1 MSKRAQAS
9 YPHVA
14 ARVFDTPLLIEHS
27 KLVTILE
34 ALGPRL
40 GFQVSDQEDS
50 SGARVEYQPPEN
62 HLQGMIQTS
71 TDFEP
76 KREGHYVGNG
86 VAVIP
91 VIGTLVQRSDWMT
104 AMSGML
110 SYGQIERMVAAAF
123 DDPAV
128 GEIVLEFDSPGGEV
142 AGAFDLADRLTAL
155 RGQGK
160 KITAVASE
168 FAASAAYLLAS
179 TADEIVLPRTGMVG
193 SIGVV
198 AAHYDYSKALEKR
211 GVAVTLVYAG
221 ERKVEGNPYQPL
233 SEAAKKDWQDEVDG
247 IYQMFVETVAKNRG
261 LTAEQVRG
269 TKAGMFS
276 GAKAV
281 EIGLANRV
289 NTFSNELSNAIL
301 RARNPGYSG
310 QFFGHSPEKEQ
321 TTMSTVADMEAKAK
335 AEAEAKA
342 KAELEA
348 KQKAEA
354 EARAK
359 AEAEAKAKTD
369 AEAKA
374 KADAATDRGRIKS
387 ILTCDEA
394 KGRAKLANSIALDTD
409 LSVEQAKAMLS
420 ASAKE
425 GGLNDLMTGRSP
437 GIGSDDAPETKPV
450 ATSSA
455 QEIYARRQAIFTGK
469 KAA

>member
-1 MSKRAQAS
+1 MSEAR

-14 ARVFDTPLLIEHS
+14 ARVFDTPLLIENS

-40 GFQVSDQEDS
+40 GFEVAPQTRKAMDDD
-50 SGARVEYQPPEN
+50 GRVEYQPPEN

-71 TDFEP
+71 TEFEP

-104 AMSGML
+104 SMSGML
-110 SYGQIERMVAAAF
+110 SYGQIERMVAAAV

-128 GEIVLEFDSPGGEV
+128 REIVLEMDSPGGEV

-160 KITAVASE
+160 RITAVASE

-179 TADEIVLPRTGMVG
+179 TADDIVLPRTGMVG

-198 AAHYDYSKALEKR
+198 AAHFDYSKAMEKR
-211 GVAVTLVYAG
+211 GVAVTFVYAG
-221 ERKVEGNPYQPL
+221 DKKVEGNPYQPL
-233 SEAAKKDWQDEVDG
+233 SDAAKKDWQDEIDG
-247 IYQMFVETVAKNRG
+247 IYQMFVATVAKNRG
-261 LTAEQVRG
+261 ITAEQVRG
-269 TKAGMFS
+269 TKAAMFS

-281 EIGLANRV
+281 DAGLANRV

-310 QFFGHSPEKEQ
+310 QFFGHQPEKEQ
-321 TTMSTVADMEAKAK
+321 NMSTVAEMEAKAK
-335 AEAEAKA
+335 AEADAKA
-342 KAELEA
+342 KVELEA
-348 KQKAEA
+348 KQ
-354 EARAK
+354 RA
-359 AEAEAKAKTD
+359 D

-374 KADAATDRGRIKS
+374 KADAEAKAKAEAAAGDPVKADRERIKA
-387 ILTCDEA
+387 ILALDEA
-394 KGRAKLANSIALDTD
+394 KGREKLAQHLAYEGM
-409 LSVEQAKAMLS
+409 SVEAAKAALA
-420 ASAKE
+420 ASPKASKLD
-425 GGLNDLMTGRSP
+425 GAMAGFSP
-437 GIGSDDAPETKPV
+437 NVNGEEPPDPAPAVTINH
-450 ATSSA
+450 A
-455 QEIYARRQAIFTGK
+455 QIYARRKQDVV
-469 KAA
+469 KATPR